1 MGNFYTATDHFALMP
16 ALVLAL
22 FGCAGLFF
30 RRLSGVSM
38 LLAGE
43 LFTGIALW
51 RQWQAGPISAFE
63 GGLVIDGAGLFFN
76 FLFVGAAAITGLI
89 SYRYL
94 DIEDEHHPEFYG
106 LLLLAQC
113 GMFFLATGTEL
124 VTLFTGLELM
134 SVTFYVLVGFLR
146 ESRRSNEAALKYL
159 LLGAFSSGILAYGL
173 SLFYGLTGTT
183 RLAPMAQALAA
194 LDPSHPAVV
203 LAVITTAAG
212 LFFKISAAPFH
223 MWAPDVY
230 EGAPTPVT
238 AYLSVASKAAAFA
251 LLLRL
256 FLGPLAPLRET
267 WQPVVTV
274 VAILSLTIGNLAA
287 VTQSNIKRM
296 LAYSSISH
304 AGYIL
309 LGIAAGNQTGLRG
322 ALLYTLVYTL
332 MNLGAFLVLVAMR
345 RQNLPGE
352 TLEDFA
358 GLMRRSPLYAV
369 LMLLFLLSLAG
380 IPPTAGFV
388 AKAYL
393 FLALVEAQQYV
404 LAVIGTVY
412 VAVSLYYYFRIV
424 RTMFAGDTR
433 PEAPLE
439 ISWGIGVSTAVT
451 ALATLGLG
459 LWPEPLFQWVKGVA
473 R

>member
-1 MGNFYTATDHFALMP
+1 MGNFYTSTDHFALMP

-30 RRLSGVSM
+30 RRISGVAM

-51 RQWQAGPISAFE
+51 RQLQVGAFTAFG
-63 GGLVIDGAGLFFN
+63 GGLTIDGLGLFFN
-76 FLFVGAAAITGLI
+76 FLFVAAAVVTGLI

-94 DIEDEHHPEFYG
+94 DIEEEHHPEFYG
-106 LLLLAQC
+106 LLMLAQC

-124 VTLFTGLELM
+124 VTLFTGMELM

-146 ESRRSNEAALKYL
+146 ESKRSNEAALKYL

-183 RLAPMAQALAA
+183 KLTPMAQALAA
-194 LDPSHPAVV
+194 LDPGHPAVL
-203 LAVITTAAG
+203 LALATTAAG
-212 LFFKISAAPFH
+212 LFFKIAAAPFH
-223 MWAPDVY
+223 MWAPDAY

-256 FLGPLAPLRET
+256 FLGPLAPLRDT
-267 WQPVVTV
+267 WQPVVMV

-287 VTQSNIKRM
+287 VTQSNIKRL

-309 LGIAAGNQTGLRG
+309 LGIAAGNETGLRG
-322 ALLYTLVYTL
+322 ALLYTLVYTF
-332 MNLGAFLVLVAMR
+332 MNLGAFLVLVALR
-345 RQNLPGE
+345 RRNLPSE

-358 GLMRRSPLYAV
+358 GLMRYSPVYAV
-369 LMLLFLLSLAG
+369 LMLVFLLSLAG

-424 RTMFAGDTR
+424 RVMFAG
-433 PEAPLE
+433 EAKEQAPLE
-439 ISWGIGVSTAVT
+439 ISWGVGVSTALT